1 MEREKRERDIYILFI
16 VGVPCL
22 HSISHTL
29 SSAQYLKAFQ
39 MYKRNQIHFF
49 SWSMYVT
56 ALICNFLKDA
66 IALGVPRVSRDIH
79 FGKRVRHDYMYH

>member
-1 MEREKRERDIYILFI
+1 
-16 VGVPCL
+16 
-22 HSISHTL
+22 
-29 SSAQYLKAFQ
+29 

-49 SWSMYVT
+49 SWSMYLT